1 MSSRSRRAVSKPLP
15 ESSGEPT
22 REALVAALAERERE
36 LAEAREQQ
44 AAIAEVLEVINA
56 SPGDLGPVFDAIVKK
71 GARLCDANNGTLWL
85 VEDGTARLVD
95 MLSRGPRAS
104 YFETVP
110 AADLLGR
117 DAEDRPFLHIVDLK
131 ATKAYRKGVP
141 LIVYSVEIEVRT
153 VLLVPLVDG
162 GSVVGVLTIDRN
174 QVRPFADGQIALARA
189 FADQALIA
197 IKNARLINET
207 KQALERQT
215 ATAEVLKV
223 IARSP
228 SDAQPVFE
236 AIAESA
242 KRLIGAKTALVFR
255 VIEGMIHLAAYTAL
269 PTEEEEAALLALYP
283 RPYAESV
290 YARVE
295 RGGEP
300 VVYPDVELHAAV
312 HARFHHAVWPRQL
325 HRGADDKS
333 RAGTWR
339 GFGFAKR
346 RRLAPCAS
354 NPAPAN
360 LRRSGRD
367 RDRER
372 AAV

>member
-1 MSSRSRRAVSKPLP
+1 M
-15 ESSGEPT
+15 
-22 REALVAALAERERE
+22 
-36 LAEAREQQ
+36 
-44 AAIAEVLEVINA
+44 
-56 SPGDLGPVFDAIVKK
+56 
-71 GARLCDANNGTLWL
+71 
-85 VEDGTARLVD
+85 
-95 MLSRGPRAS
+95 
-104 YFETVP
+104 P

-141 LIVYSVEIEVRT
+141 LIVYSVEIGVRT

-162 GSVVGVLTIDRN
+162 GSVVGVLTLDRN

-242 KRLIGAKTALVFR
+242 KRLLGGYSATVMRYVGDLVSF
-255 VIEGMIHLAAYTAL
+255 
-269 PTEEEEAALLALYP
+269 
-283 RPYAESV
+283 
-290 YARVE
+290 
-295 RGGEP
+295 GG
-300 VVYPDVELHAAV
+300 LH
-312 HARFHHAVWPRQL
+312 PSQ
-325 HRGADDKS
+325 S
-333 RAGTWR
+333 QC
-339 GFGFAKR
+339 R
-346 RRLAPCAS
+346 RRVGTGLSGPQRF
-354 NPAPAN
+354 PAT
-360 LRRSGRD
+360 RSSR
-367 RDRER
+367 
-372 AAV
+372 